1 MKYLTQ
7 TTIVVLFSVF
17 SMNVTAGGITTISA
31 KSLINHEE
39 SSVNTTPTRFDRIL
53 NTIGGSVSRAAFT
66 RAVVNREPI
75 DTVKTIKNNLRHLY
89 FFTELKG
96 FMGETVFHRWEFD
109 GEVIAEVKFQI
120 GGSRWRV
127 WSNTNILPNLL
138 GEWKVSVVDITGRII
153 QEAMINRE

>member
-1 MKYLTQ
+1 MKHLVCAIAFSIFSFSAYAGGM
-7 TTIVVLFSVF
+7 TTIP
-17 SMNVTAGGITTISA
+17 A

-39 SSVNTTPTRFDRIL
+39 SSSNTALDRFDRFV

-75 DTVKTIKNNLRHLY
+75 DALSTIKNNLRHLY

-109 GEVIAEVKFQI
+109 GEVMAEVKFRV
-120 GGSRWRV
+120 GGHRWRV
-127 WSNTNILPNLL
+127 WSNTNILPDLL
-138 GEWKVSVVDITGRII
+138 GEWKVYVVDITGRII
-153 QEAMINRE
+153 EEAIINRE

>member
-1 MKYLTQ
+1 MKYFIFILY
-7 TTIVVLFSVF
+7 SVF
-17 SMNVTAGGITTISA
+17 SISAYAGGITSIPA
-31 KSLINHEE
+31 KSLINHAEPI
-39 SSVNTTPTRFDRIL
+39 VNKTLIRFDRFV

-75 DTVKTIKNNLRHLY
+75 DALKKITNNLQHLY

-109 GEVIAEVKFQI
+109 GEIMAEMKFRV
-120 GGSRWRV
+120 GGPRWRV

-138 GEWKVSVVDITGRII
+138 GEWKVYVVDITGRII
-153 QEAMINRE
+153 QEAIIHRE